1 MYSMTVRI
9 EQLGKGIPFSGPDS
23 MVVQEPSYLAQ
34 SPADS
39 PRSASSSNA
48 TSPRASTLALPS
60 GGPYTVS
67 RSSSTSS
74 LDSVINVPV
83 VEPPPKAEAQNDV
96 PLWHPTTETD
106 VELLGNVSTTLRDRL
121 EEHRHFYDA
130 LHMVLS
136 LSLAPSLCVSCV

>member
-60 GGPYTVS
+60 GGPYTLSS
-67 RSSSTSS
+67 RSSSTTRIRRG
-74 LDSVINVPV
+74 SVTLAM
-83 VEPPPKAEAQNDV
+83 PP
-96 PLWHPTTETD
+96 
-106 VELLGNVSTTLRDRL
+106 
-121 EEHRHFYDA
+121 
-130 LHMVLS
+130 
-136 LSLAPSLCVSCV
+136 